1 MYFLNKIAWMIGN
14 PAAVGTMLFVLAF
27 ALFGLRRTRTM
38 AFAVAVLGALW
49 FYAWCTSALTIL
61 IAFPLENDYL
71 QLGDS
76 GKVENF
82 PAADAIVDL
91 GGAMSFD
98 TNKFNYVQG
107 PSGRAWHSAR
117 LWKAGKAPVVI
128 PTGQGIA
135 DTDAVFIRD
144 LGVPESAIRVEN
156 RARNTEEHP
165 KILTEMLRASETNKV
180 KILLVTSAYHMKRAM
195 YMFEKYAPHIE
206 CYPCVAD
213 VDVSCSEEWTWG
225 RFLPVAANF
234 EANAR
239 FFHEWLGLWR
249 YRHFRR

>member
-1 MYFLNKIAWMIGN
+1 MYLLNKIVWMIGN
-14 PAAVGTMLFVLAF
+14 PAAFGTMLFVLAF
-27 ALFGLRRTRTM
+27 ALFGLRRARKM
-38 AFAVAVLGALW
+38 AFAVAVLGILW

-61 IAFPLENDYL
+61 IAFPLEKDYL

-82 PAADAIVDL
+82 PVADAIVDL

-107 PSGRAWHSAR
+107 ASGRPWHSAR

-135 DTDAVFIRD
+135 DTDAVFIRE

-156 RARNTEEHP
+156 KARNTEEHP
-165 KILTEMLRASETNKV
+165 KILTEMLHASETNKV
-180 KILLVTSAYHMKRAM
+180 KVLLVTSAYHMKRAM
-195 YMFEKYAPHIE
+195 YMFEKYAPNIE
-206 CYPCVAD
+206 CCPCVAD
-213 VDVSCSEEWTWG
+213 VDVSCREEWTWG
-225 RFLPVAANF
+225 RFLPVSGNF

-239 FFHEWLGLWR
+239 FLHEWIGLWW
-249 YRHFRR
+249 YKYFRK

>member
-1 MYFLNKIAWMIGN
+1 MALNPSVAGCFILLVALGLLLSGKYRRF
-14 PAAVGTMLFVLAF
+14 AVGLVVVGVM
-27 ALFGLRRTRTM
+27 
-38 AFAVAVLGALW
+38 W
-49 FYAWCTSALTIL
+49 FYTWCTSALTIL
-61 IAFPLENDYL
+61 IAVPLEKDYL

-82 PAADAIVDL
+82 PVADAIVDL

-98 TNKFNYVQG
+98 TNMFNYVQG
-107 PSGRAWHSAR
+107 SSGRPWHSAR

-156 RARNTEEHP
+156 KARNTEEHP
-165 KILTEMLRASETNKV
+165 KILTKMLHASETNKV

-195 YMFEKYAPHIE
+195 YMFERYAPHIE

-213 VDVSCSEEWTWG
+213 VDVSCREGWTWG
-225 RFLPVAANF
+225 RFLPTASNF

-239 FFHEWLGLWR
+239 FLHEWIGLWW
-249 YRHFRR
+249 YKYFRE